1 MNARRIKHTFSG
13 DLNRDIFTNPFYFQK
28 EKVYLRA
35 QIARI
40 ASSTFL
46 TPAGLYAFQEESTRE
61 IEDNLPEEGDQVFP
75 TT

>member
-61 IEDNLPEEGDQVFP
+61 IEAKTGDEENPV
-75 TT
+75 